1 MKLLMNKE
9 VMDLDDLFSNADD
22 TIILLAGELLF
33 KEGSLG
39 DEMYLVQSGKL
50 EIYVEGKLVGIASRG
65 RILGENGLFEGRPR
79 AFTAKAA
86 TETKLAVIN
95 YEKFKSIV
103 REKPEFVTQ
112 LFKNLNKQES
122 WKEIISLAQAGF
134 RRKWFDLVLLNI
146 SKQKLIYTF
155 LVGALTFVSIT
166 YCGWRWIDNQISDTN
181 LHTTA
186 IGWTLLAIVATATIF
201 IAILLFAIWRQHGI
215 RAMLLNRLNKKLEDS
230 LIAADEA
237 NKAKSTFLT
246 NMSHEIRTPMNAIIG
261 MTHLLLQRPHQETWY
276 HEKYVQISDAANH
289 LLTVINNI
297 LDISRIESGK
307 FELEE
312 TDFLLDKIL
321 LSNVFNMVSGKAK
334 EKGLEIIFD
343 IDHRLNAPLMGDP
356 TRLSQV
362 LLNYFANAVKFTEIG
377 KIMLRARVIKERNN
391 HSAGSE
397 NMLVKFEVIDTGIGL
412 SKEQQMRVF
421 KAFEQADSSTTR
433 KYGGTGL
440 GLAINRHLAELMG
453 GEVGMESVYGMG
465 STFWIT
471 VRLRK
476 GKPSKPV
483 LHHNMRG
490 RRALVVDDMPEARE
504 VISAMLERMGF
515 IVETVNSG
523 EEALQIM
530 NVASMNGKPYEVL
543 ILDWQM
549 PGMDGIQT
557 LKRVNTMRLSEY
569 PLAFLAT
576 AYDDE
581 GLGDVAKSAGFSAV
595 LAKPVTASNLHD
607 TLAKYFGVSDFEI
620 DSDIEAANHYRRL
633 KDHYRGVS
641 LLIAEDNLV
650 NLQVLCEI
658 ISEFEFNVTTASNGA
673 IALDKARKSKYD
685 LVLMDMQMP
694 EIDGLQATKRIR
706 TLQGWEQVPIVAMT
720 ANAFREDRD
729 ACIAAGMDDHLAKP
743 IEPKLL
749 FAMLLKWLPAR
760 EGPNKIINDS
770 THLLQPPLPKHQQV
784 INNDKNNLPLL
795 AHLETLTANKPGAT
809 KRILEQILAQHSHD
823 EKHLQTFL
831 ANQDWKAC
839 FSIAHSIK
847 GMAGQIG
854 ATQLQKAAMV
864 PELLWRRNE
873 PVSMAMVDKLI
884 IQLNETLQL
893 VEECLARIP
902 DTSADIGKQPISAEV
917 LNLIQLLHSVDA
929 TAFEAAENLRENLP
943 ATLPVALRETF
954 NQFFIYMKNYDMEA
968 AAECLENILPELQRI
983 MQ

>member
-1 MKLLMNKE
+1 MNHE
-9 VMDLDDLFSNADD
+9 IIDLADYFSDADES
-22 TIILLAGELLF
+22 IVLLAGEFLF
-33 KEGSLG
+33 KEGALN
-39 DEMYLVQSGKL
+39 DEMFLLQSGRL
-50 EIYVEGKLVGIASRG
+50 EIYVAGKLIGTESAG
-65 RILGENGLFEGRPR
+65 AILGEEAVIEGKPCL
-79 AFTAKAA
+79 FTAKAA
-86 TETKLAVIN
+86 TETRLTVISR
-95 YEKFKSIV
+95 EKFKATI
-103 REKPEFVTQ
+103 REKPEFVAQ
-112 LFKNLNKQES
+112 LFKKLNKRQS
-122 WKEIISLAQAGF
+122 QKEIIALAHAGF
-134 RRKWFDLVLLNI
+134 RQRWFDLVLFNLN
-146 SKQKLIYTF
+146 KNKLIYLF
-155 LVGALTFVSIT
+155 LSLAAFLLFTAYATWHLATKALADVNLQNTGFGWMLLVLVTMAIAVS
-166 YCGWRWIDNQISDTN
+166 
-181 LHTTA
+181 
-186 IGWTLLAIVATATIF
+186 
-201 IAILLFAIWRQHGI
+201 AILLVALWRQHGI
-215 RAMLLNRLNKKLEDS
+215 RALLINGLNKKLEDS
-230 LIAADEA
+230 LLSAEEA
-237 NKAKSTFLT
+237 NKAKSAFLT

-261 MTHLLLQRPHQETWY
+261 MTHLLLQRPNQEAWY
-276 HEKYVQISDAANH
+276 NEKYTQISDAANH

-343 IDHRLNAPLMGDP
+343 IDHRLNAPLLGDP

-362 LLNYFANAVKFTEIG
+362 LLNYFANSVKFTEIG
-377 KIMLRARVIKERNN
+377 KIMLRARVLNERNKN
-391 HSAGSE
+391 STSSE
-397 NMLVKFEVIDTGIGL
+397 SMLVKFEVIDTGIGL
-412 SKEQQMRVF
+412 TKDQQLRVF
-421 KAFEQADSSTTR
+421 KAFQQADSSTTR

-476 GKPSKPV
+476 GKPLKPV

-523 EEALQIM
+523 EEALQVM
-530 NVASMNGKPYEVL
+530 TVASMNSKPYEVL

-549 PGMDGIQT
+549 PGIDGIQT
-557 LKRVNTMRLSEY
+557 LKRVNTMSLSEY

-576 AYDDE
+576 ADDDAN
-581 GLGDVAKSAGFSAV
+581 LGDMAKAAGFSAV

-607 TLAKYFGVSDFEI
+607 TLAKYFGVSNFEI
-620 DSDIEAANHYRRL
+620 DSDIEAANNYRKLKEHYS
-633 KDHYRGVS
+633 GANI
-641 LLIAEDNLV
+641 LIAEDNLV

-658 ISEFEFNVTTASNGA
+658 ISEFEFNITTASNGA
-673 IALDKARKSKYD
+673 IVLDKARRSKYD

-706 TLQGWEQVPIVAMT
+706 TLEGWAHIPIVAMT

-749 FAMLLKWLPAR
+749 FAMLLKWLPAK
-760 EGPNKIINDS
+760 ESLSKTVKKPAKVVQEALPA
-770 THLLQPPLPKHQQV
+770 HQPAALDE
-784 INNDKNNLPLL
+784 NNNAGLFE
-795 AHLETLTANKPGAT
+795 HLEKLTAHKPGAT
-809 KRILEQILAQHSHD
+809 RRILEQILAQHCND

-839 FSIAHSIK
+839 FSVAHSIK

-854 ATQLQKAAMV
+854 AVSLQKAAMV
-864 PELLWRRNE
+864 PELLWRKNE
-873 PVSMAMVDKLI
+873 PVSMALVDKLI
-884 IQLNETLQL
+884 IQLNETLHH
-893 VEECLARIP
+893 VEDYLAKHP
-902 DTSADIGKQPISAEV
+902 DPAAEAVKLPIFSQA
-917 LNLIQLLHSVDA
+917 LHLIDLLRSVDA
-929 TAFEAAENLRENLP
+929 SAFEAAEKLREQLP
-943 ATLPVALRETF
+943 DQLPDALRETF
-954 NQFFIYMKNYDMEA
+954 NQFFIHMRNYDMEA
-968 AAECLENILPELQRI
+968 AADCLQSILPELEGVAK
-983 MQ
+983 

>member
-1 MKLLMNKE
+1 M
-9 VMDLDDLFSNADD
+9 
-22 TIILLAGELLF
+22 
-33 KEGSLG
+33 
-39 DEMYLVQSGKL
+39 
-50 EIYVEGKLVGIASRG
+50 
-65 RILGENGLFEGRPR
+65 
-79 AFTAKAA
+79 
-86 TETKLAVIN
+86 
-95 YEKFKSIV
+95 
-103 REKPEFVTQ
+103 
-112 LFKNLNKQES
+112 
-122 WKEIISLAQAGF
+122 
-134 RRKWFDLVLLNI
+134 
-146 SKQKLIYTF
+146 
-155 LVGALTFVSIT
+155 
-166 YCGWRWIDNQISDTN
+166 
-181 LHTTA
+181 
-186 IGWTLLAIVATATIF
+186 
-201 IAILLFAIWRQHGI
+201 
-215 RAMLLNRLNKKLEDS
+215 
-230 LIAADEA
+230 
-237 NKAKSTFLT
+237 
-246 NMSHEIRTPMNAIIG
+246 
-261 MTHLLLQRPHQETWY
+261 
-276 HEKYVQISDAANH
+276 
-289 LLTVINNI
+289 
-297 LDISRIESGK
+297 
-307 FELEE
+307 EE
-312 TDFLLDKIL
+312 TDFMLDKIL

-343 IDHRLNAPLMGDP
+343 IDHRLNAPLLGDP

-377 KIMLRARVIKERNN
+377 KIMLRARVIKERNK

-412 SKEQQMRVF
+412 TKEQQLRVF
-421 KAFEQADSSTTR
+421 KSFEQADSSTTR

-453 GEVGMESVYGMG
+453 GKVGMESVYGMG

-515 IVETVNSG
+515 IVETVNTG
-523 EEALQIM
+523 EEALQVM
-530 NVASMNGKPYEVL
+530 NVASMNGKPYEL
-543 ILDWQM
+543 MILDWQM

-581 GLGDVAKSAGFSAV
+581 DLGDVAKSAGFSAV
-595 LAKPVTASNLHD
+595 LPKPVTASNLHD

-620 DSDIEAANHYRRL
+620 DSDIEAANHYHKL
-633 KDHYRGVS
+633 KAHYRGVS
-641 LLIAEDNLV
+641 ILIAEDNLV

-658 ISEFEFNVTTASNGA
+658 ISEFEFKVTTASNGA
-673 IALDKARKSKYD
+673 IALDKARNSKYD

-706 TLQGWEQVPIVAMT
+706 TLQGWAHIPIVAMT

-749 FAMLLKWLPAR
+749 FAMLLKWLPAP
-760 EGPNKIINDS
+760 EHSDKVPNDS
-770 THLLQPPLPKHQQV
+770 TQFLQQPLPKQQHAS
-784 INNDKNNLPLL
+784 NEQKNNPDLL
-795 AHLETLTANKPGAT
+795 THLATLTANKPEAT
-809 KRILEQILAQHSHD
+809 KRILEQILAQHVND

-873 PVSMAMVDKLI
+873 PVSMALVDKLI
-884 IQLNETLQL
+884 VQLNETLHQ
-893 VEECLARIP
+893 VEECLANMP
-902 DTSADIGKQPISAEV
+902 DTSAEIGKQPIYAEV

-929 TAFEAAENLRENLP
+929 SAFEVAENLRENLST
-943 ATLPVALRETF
+943 TLPAVIRDAF

-968 AAECLENILPELQRI
+968 AAECLENILPELERI
-983 MQ
+983 TK

>member
-1 MKLLMNKE
+1 MIAEATMKQE
-9 VMDLDDLFSNADD
+9 VIDLDDLFSNTDD

-33 KEGSLG
+33 KAGSLS

-50 EIYVEGKLVGIASRG
+50 EIYVEGKLIGVTSTGM
-65 RILGENGLFEGRPR
+65 ILGEEGLFEGKPR
-79 AFTAKAA
+79 SYTAKAV
-86 TETKLAVIN
+86 TETKLAVID
-95 YEKFKSIV
+95 YEKLKSIV

-112 LFKNLNKQES
+112 LFKNLSKRES
-122 WKEIISLAQAGF
+122 QKEMIALVQAGF
-134 RRKWFDLVLLNI
+134 RQKWFDLILLNL

-155 LVGALTFVSIT
+155 LIVITSLVSVALCAKYWV
-166 YCGWRWIDNQISDTN
+166 DNEIANTN
-181 LHTTA
+181 LHIA
-186 IGWTLLAIVATATIF
+186 SLGWALLTIVLTATIVS
-201 IAILLFAIWRQHGI
+201 AVLLFAIWRQHGI
-215 RAMLLNRLNKKLEDS
+215 RAMLINRLNKKLEDS

-261 MTHLLLQRPHQETWY
+261 MTHLLLQRPHQEPWY
-276 HEKYVQISDAANH
+276 NEKYVQISDAANH

-343 IDHRLNAPLMGDP
+343 IDHRLNAPLLGDP

-377 KIMLRARVIKERNN
+377 KIMLRARVLKERNK
-391 HSAGSE
+391 HSAASD

-412 SKEQQMRVF
+412 TKEQQQRVF
-421 KAFEQADSSTTR
+421 KAFQQADSSTTR

-523 EEALQIM
+523 EEALQVM
-530 NVASMNGKPYEVL
+530 NVASMNSKPYEVL

-557 LKRVNTMRLSEY
+557 LKRVNTLRLSEY

-576 AYDDE
+576 AYDDAS
-581 GLGDVAKSAGFSAV
+581 LGDMAKSSGFSAV
-595 LAKPVTASNLHD
+595 LTKPVTASNLHD
-607 TLAKYFGVSDFEI
+607 TLAKYFGVSNFEI
-620 DSDIEAANHYRRL
+620 DSDIEAANHYRKL
-633 KDHYRGVS
+633 KDHYRGVNI
-641 LLIAEDNLV
+641 LIAEDNLV

-658 ISEFEFNVTTASNGA
+658 ISEFEFNVATASNGA

-706 TLQGWEQVPIVAMT
+706 TLEGWEHIPIVAMT

-760 EGPNKIINDS
+760 ESAEKILSDS
-770 THLLQPPLPKHQQV
+770 TQSMQEPLSKHQPT
-784 INNDKNNLPLL
+784 ISDERNNPSLL
-795 AHLETLTANKPGAT
+795 AHLETLTAKKPGAT

-864 PELLWRRNE
+864 PELLWRKNE
-873 PVSMAMVDKLI
+873 PVSMALVDKLI
-884 IQLNETLQL
+884 IQLNETLHQ
-893 VEECLARIP
+893 VEECLAKIP
-902 DTSADIGKQPISAEV
+902 DTSADIKKQPISAEV

-929 TAFEAAENLRENLP
+929 SAFEAAENLRENLP
-943 ATLPVALRETF
+943 VTLPSALREAF
-954 NQFFIYMKNYDMEA
+954 NQFFIHMKNYDMEA
-968 AAECLENILPELQRI
+968 AAECLENILPELERI
-983 MQ
+983 